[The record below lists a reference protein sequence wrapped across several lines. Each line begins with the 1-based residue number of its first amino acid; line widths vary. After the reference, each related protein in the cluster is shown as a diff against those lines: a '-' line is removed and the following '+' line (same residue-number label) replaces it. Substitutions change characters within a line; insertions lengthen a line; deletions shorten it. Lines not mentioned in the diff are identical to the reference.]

1 MAKILSL
8 DIGASS
14 IKSGLVDI
22 TGIISEEKRT
32 IIKEESYSGFIDA
45 VKSIM
50 ADLSEKPAGIVA
62 KTSGWL

>member
-32 IIKEESYSGFIDA
+32 IIK
-45 VKSIM
+45 
-50 ADLSEKPAGIVA
+50 
-62 KTSGWL
+62 